1 MKIIRADYAGFCF
14 GVKRAL
20 DMAEQTANASTDT
33 IYSYGEIIHNPQAV
47 QRLQEKGVHV
57 IDDLSQA
64 AESGKLIIRS
74 HGVPEQVIRQAKEKK
89 LDIVDATCPFVRKIQ
104 KIVQDRY
111 RQGYQVLIIGDKNH
125 PEVIGING
133 WCEEQA
139 EIILS
144 EEELNHLK
152 VNNKSYVV
160 VVQTTMPL
168 SLVDTLERQIRAMI
182 QDVEIHKTICTATKE
197 RQDAATDLAKHV
209 EAMIVIGGK
218 KSSNTKKLAEITKKY
233 CTTYLIETQEE
244 LCAEEMRKYQTI
256 GITAGASTPDFVIEE
271 VAKYLENLG
280 K

>member
-14 GVKRAL
+14 GVKRAVNL
-20 DMAEQTANASTDT
+20 AEQTAKSSEETV
-33 IYSYGEIIHNPQAV
+33 YSYGELIHNTQEV
-47 QRLQEKGVHV
+47 QRLQEQGVHV
-57 IDDLSQA
+57 VDHLSQA
-64 AESGKLIIRS
+64 DHGKLIIRS
-74 HGVPEQVIRQAKEKK
+74 HGVSERVMRQAQEQQ

-111 RQGYQVLIIGDKNH
+111 RQGYQVMIIGDKNH

-139 EIILS
+139 EILLS
-144 EEELNHLK
+144 EEELKQIRIL
-152 VNNKSYVV
+152 NKPYVV

-168 SLVDTLERQIRAMI
+168 SLFHTLERQIRTMI
-182 QDVEIHKTICTATKE
+182 KDVEIHNTICTATKE
-197 RQDAATDLAKHV
+197 RQDAAMNLAKQV
-209 EAMIVIGGK
+209 DAMIVIGGK

-233 CTTYLIETQEE
+233 CMTYLIETKEE
-244 LCAEEMRKYQTI
+244 LCTQEMRNYQTI

-271 VAKYLENLG
+271 VVRYLENFG